1 MLKVFVF
8 SVTLTLAFAGLPFAP
23 PALAASVQ
31 TPTPAETFVAG
42 NIQKGLAI
50 LNTKQLSIVQR
61 QAQFQTFLL
70 GLTDMTR
77 IADFAL
83 GQYRR
88 DASPADLAVFESVFQ
103 DYAVAVYQSYLAK
116 YAGQKLNV
124 TGSTERAPDDFIVR
138 TNLTDPGDHSGQPP
152 QEVDFRVR
160 TETGRPIVL
169 DFSFAGISLA
179 SMERDQFTTFLGQ
192 NSSSIPKLSLQLSAL
207 TNSIERRSR

>member
-8 SVTLTLAFAGLPFAP
+8 SVTVMLAFAGLPFPP

-31 TPTPAETFVAG
+31 TPTLAETFVAD

-50 LNTKQLSIVQR
+50 LNNKQLSLAQR

-70 GLTDMTR
+70 GLTDMKR

-88 DASPADLAVFESVFQ
+88 DASPADLAAYESAFQ
-103 DYAVAVYQSYLAK
+103 DYAVAVYQSYFAK

-138 TNLTDPGDHSGQPP
+138 TNLTDPDDHNGQPP

-179 SMERDQFTTFLGQ
+179 LMERDQFTTFLGQ
-192 NSSSIPKLSLQLSAL
+192 NSGSIPKLNLQLSAL
-207 TNSIERRSR
+207 TNTFERRSR